1 MFPGKH
7 SANPQVTGPIGGKK
21 GYSPG
26 VLPEL
31 TDAQERALASYET
44 LLRER
49 ALPLGLVAES
59 DVDRLGERHV
69 RDSLR
74 AAAVLSDSDSLVVD
88 IGSGAGL
95 PGIVLA
101 IARPDIRVVL
111 IEPKQ
116 RAVGFLEL
124 AIERLGLSNVEVR
137 AERIEDANLGLEADA
152 ATARAFG
159 SLERSWAA
167 AVPVLRPG
175 GRLIYFAGEGLGDPA
190 GVAMAVTDPEQPESV
205 LVERVVAGSSPL
217 TIMTRQG

>member
-1 MFPGKH
+1 M
-7 SANPQVTGPIGGKK
+7 
-21 GYSPG
+21 
-26 VLPEL
+26 LPEL
-31 TDAQERALASYET
+31 TTGSTKALAEYES
-44 LLRER
+44 LLGSR
-49 ALPLGLVAES
+49 AVPLGLVAES
-59 DVDRLGERHV
+59 DVGRLGERHV

-74 AAAVLSDSDSLVVD
+74 AAAVLSDSDSLVGD

-95 PGIVLA
+95 PGLVLA
-101 IARPDIRVVL
+101 MARPDIRVVL

-124 AIERLGLSNVEVR
+124 AIDRLGLSNVEVR
-137 AERIEDANLGLEADA
+137 ADRIEDVDVDLEVDA

-175 GRLIYFAGEGLGDPA
+175 GRLVYFAGEGLEDPE

-205 LVERVVAGSSPL
+205 LLERVVAGSSPL
-217 TIMTRQG
+217 VIMTRQG

>member
-1 MFPGKH
+1 M
-7 SANPQVTGPIGGKK
+7 
-21 GYSPG
+21 
-26 VLPEL
+26 LPEL
-31 TDAQERALASYET
+31 ADAQNRALASYEA
-44 LLRER
+44 LLRQR
-49 ALPLGLVAES
+49 AVLLGLVGES
-59 DVDRLGERHV
+59 DADRVGERHV
-69 RDSLR
+69 YDSLR

-101 IARPDIRVVL
+101 IARPHIRVVL
-111 IEPKQ
+111 IEPKH

-124 AIERLGLSNVEVR
+124 AIQRLGLSNVEVR
-137 AERIEDANLGLEADA
+137 AERIEDVDLETDV

-175 GRLIYFAGEGLGDPA
+175 GRLVYFAGEGLEDPE
-190 GVAMAVTDPEQPESV
+190 GVAMAVTDPEQPKSV

-217 TIMTRQG
+217 VIMTRQG